1 MSIGLPYMGSKRK
14 IAKDIVDVILA
25 ENPNT
30 KYVYDVFGGG
40 GAVSFEFAKR
50 GIKVYYNDLD
60 TSIVELLKKVTTE
73 GITKEFYDWVSR
85 EEFVKAKNSNDWKLG
100 LIKTCWSFGNN
111 YEKGY
116 LYGKKIENSKQLL
129 HNIIVSKCLQS
140 IDEFQSIS
148 NIEIPLNMLD
158 FENIQ
163 DRRLS
168 LMKFIK
174 SKLGRIDLEH
184 LENINNL
191 QNLWKNFEKDINKSR
206 MLEHLSNINNV
217 EKLQNYTSIEFSNK
231 SYVDII
237 FETPLNETIIY
248 CDPPYLNT
256 EKYGKGI
263 CHSTFQNWVINNK
276 YKTYVSSYEF
286 PLKNVWQKEHKS
298 TLSATNNSKVVTEK
312 LFCNM

>member
-40 GAVSFEFAKR
+40 GAISFEFAKR

-60 TSIVELLKKVTTE
+60 TSIVELLKKVTSE
-73 GITKEFYDWVSR
+73 GVTKEFYNWIDR
-85 EEFVKAKNSNDWKLG
+85 EEFVKAKDSKNWKLG

-116 LYGKKIENSKQLL
+116 LYGKKIENSKRLL
-129 HNIIVSKCLQS
+129 HNIIVNKCTTS
-140 IDEFQSIS
+140 IDEFNLIS
-148 NIEIPLNMLD
+148 NIEIPLDVLD
-158 FENIQ
+158 SENIQ

-174 SKLGRIDLEH
+174 SKFGRIDLEH
-184 LENINNL
+184 LERINNL

-217 EKLQNYTSIEFSNK
+217 EKLQNYNLIEFSNK
-231 SYVDII
+231 SYVDIA
-237 FETPLNETIIY
+237 FETALNETIIY

-256 EKYGKGI
+256 EKYGEGV
-263 CHSTFQNWVINNK
+263 CHNTFQNWVINNK
-276 YKTYVSSYEF
+276 YKTYISSYEF
-286 PLKNVWQKEHKS
+286 PLKIVWQKEHKS

-312 LFCNM
+312 LFCNK

>member
-30 KYVYDVFGGG
+30 KYVYDIFGGG
-40 GAVSFEFAKR
+40 GAISFEFAKR

-60 TSIVELLKKVTTE
+60 TSIVELLKRVTTE
-73 GITKEFYDWVSR
+73 GVTKEFYNWVDR
-85 EEFVKAKNSNDWKLG
+85 EEFVKAKDSKNWRLG
-100 LIKTCWSFGNN
+100 LLKTCWSFGNN

-116 LYGKKIENSKQLL
+116 LYGKKIENSKRLL
-129 HNIIVSKCLQS
+129 HNIIVDKCKDS
-140 IDEFQSIS
+140 INEFELIT
-148 NIEIPLNMLD
+148 NIEIPLDVLD
-158 FENIQ
+158 FDNIQ

-174 SKLGRIDLEH
+174 SKLGRIDLQY
-184 LENINNL
+184 LENIN
-191 QNLWKNFEKDINKSR
+191 R
-206 MLEHLSNINNV
+206 VEHIERINNV
-217 EKLQNYTSIEFSNK
+217 EKLQNYSSIEFLNK
-231 SYVDII
+231 NYLDIV

-256 EKYGKGI
+256 EKYGESI
-263 CHSTFQNWVINNK
+263 CHNTFQNWVINNK
-276 YKTYVSSYEF
+276 YKTYISSYEF
-286 PLKNVWQKEHKS
+286 PLKIVWGKEHKS
-298 TLSATNNSKVVTEK
+298 TLSATNNSKVVLEK

>member
-40 GAVSFEFAKR
+40 GAISFEFAKR
-50 GIKVYYNDLD
+50 GVKVYYNDLD
-60 TSIVELLKKVTTE
+60 TSIVELLKKVTSE
-73 GITKEFYDWVSR
+73 GVTKEFYNWVDR
-85 EEFVKAKNSNDWKLG
+85 EEFAKAKDSNDWKLG

-116 LYGKKIENSKQLL
+116 LYGKKIENSKRLL
-129 HNIIVSKCLQS
+129 HNIIVNKCTTS
-140 IDEFQSIS
+140 VDELNLIS
-148 NIEIPLNMLD
+148 NIKIPLDVLD
-158 FENIQ
+158 SENFQ

-174 SKLGRIDLEH
+174 SKSGHYRAEH
-184 LENINNL
+184 LERINNL

-217 EKLQNYTSIEFSNK
+217 EKLQTYTSIEFLNK
-231 SYVDII
+231 NYLDII

-256 EKYGKGI
+256 EKYGEDM

-286 PLKNVWQKEHKS
+286 PLKIVWQKEHKS